1 MAGLA
6 SSFTV
11 YSDTLVLGENSAVQK
26 LVTGK
31 KKKGVERINFCK
43 AILHV
48 SRKAF

>member
-31 KKKGVERINFCK
+31 KKKVLKESTSAKPF
-43 AILHV
+43 
-48 SRKAF
+48 FM